1 MATIQTFTAGQVLTA
16 AQLNTLQSYVGAV
29 QVLNTVKTDTF
40 TVASTAYTDITGL
53 SVSITPT
60 SASNKVLVVAMVQG
74 AGTASSSSGFLQLV
88 RDSTAIG
95 LGDTAGTRTRV
106 TGMVARGGL
115 TAGDMVTSTMVF
127 LDSPATTSATTYK
140 VQMRGQTGTTVFVN
154 RAENDADDPSRPR
167 GISSITVFEVTP

>member
-16 AQLNTLQSYVGAV
+16 AQLNTLQAYVGAV

-40 TVASTAYTDITGL
+40 TLGSTSFTDITGL

-74 AGTASSSSGFLQLV
+74 AGTAAASSGFLRLV
-88 RDSTAIG
+88 RDATNIG

-106 TGMVARGGL
+106 SGMLARGGL
-115 TAGDMVTSTMVF
+115 TAGDMVTSTMVY

-140 VQMRGQTGTTVFVN
+140 VQLAGQTGTTVFVN
-154 RAENDADDPSRPR
+154 RAESDSDDPTRPR

>member
-16 AQLNTLQSYVGAV
+16 AQLNTLQGYVGAV

-40 TVASTAYTDITGL
+40 TTSSGTFIDLTGL

-60 SASNKVLVVAMVQG
+60 SASNKVLVIAMVQG
-74 AGTASSSSGFLQLV
+74 AGAAGSSSVYLQLV

-106 TGMVARGGL
+106 TGAIMRGGL
-115 TAGDMVTSTMVF
+115 STGDMVTSTMVF

-140 VQMRGQTGTTVFVN
+140 VQIRGQSGNTYIN
-154 RAENDADDPSRPR
+154 RSENDADDPTRPR